1 VTTEFENAPA
11 EALDALSRATIVRP
25 SGNAVAVAQ
34 DRIARTITPE
44 DQLRLV
50 DRYSAQLQEAR

>member
-1 VTTEFENAPA
+1 
-11 EALDALSRATIVRP
+11 
-25 SGNAVAVAQ
+25 VAQ

-50 DRYSAQLQEAR
+50 DRYSSQLQEAR